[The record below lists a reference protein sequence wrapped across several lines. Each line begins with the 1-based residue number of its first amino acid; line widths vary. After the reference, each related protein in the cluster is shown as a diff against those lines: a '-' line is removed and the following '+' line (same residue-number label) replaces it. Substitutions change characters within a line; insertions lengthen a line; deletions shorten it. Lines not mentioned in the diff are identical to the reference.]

1 MLAVLIVLQIVVLV
15 VVLVLLQRKHAANEA
30 DPRLAQLPEQFGR
43 LEAYVREALIH
54 LRQEIPAEAS
64 RSRSESSKGAGELR
78 SEVIGSITTLGG
90 TLRDGLDGFRADNK
104 ASADALRTT
113 IQQSLD
119 AQGQRLSGFISESNR
134 QQIEAQNTLHSK
146 LNELSAGNSAQQEKL
161 RTAVE
166 GRLDQL
172 NATNAGKLEEMR
184 LTVDEKLHATLHTRL
199 TESFGQVTDQLNKVH
214 TGLGEMSKLSEGV
227 DGLSRVFT
235 NVRTRGGI
243 GEVILGTLLRQM
255 LAPSQ
260 YIENAQVKANSA
272 ERVEYAVRFPSS
284 AGERLMPIDSK
295 FPKEDW
301 ERLNAA
307 HQAKDSDAIERAGR
321 AFENAIRVQAAKIC
335 AKYINAPATTPYAVM
350 FLPSEALYAEV
361 IQRETLQEEIQSK
374 CHVTIAGP
382 TTLSAILT
390 SFQMGFHMLALQ
402 EKGDEVWKV
411 LESAKKEFGTF
422 EKLMDKM
429 EGDVGKIQKSLGEV
443 GVRTRAINR
452 TLREVGDSGPTGELD
467 FGTPPATPLRL
478 VANAED

>member
-1 MLAVLIVLQIVVLV
+1 MLPAILVVQVLLLIAMVVL
-15 VVLVLLQRKHAANEA
+15 LLRKTAPAAA
-30 DPRLAQLPEQFGR
+30 QDPRQLQLPDQITRVDARAEALDSHVRGELAQM
-43 LEAYVREALIH
+43 REANASAASG
-54 LRQEIPAEAS
+54 LRAEITQS
-64 RSRSESSKGAGELR
+64 VS
-78 SEVIGSITTLGG
+78 TLG
-90 TLRDGLDGFRADNK
+90 TTINAGLDSFRADNK
-104 ASADALRTT
+104 ASAETLR
-113 IQQSLD
+113 IAVQQNLETL
-119 AQGQRLSGFISESNR
+119 AQRLSGFIADSTRN
-134 QQIEAQNTLHSK
+134 QLEAQAALHAR
-146 LNELSAGNSAQQEKL
+146 LVELSGSNATQQEKL

-166 GRLDQL
+166 GRLDQI
-172 NATNAGKLEEMR
+172 NATNATKLEEMR
-184 LTVDEKLHATLHTRL
+184 ATVDEKLHATLHSRL

-255 LAPSQ
+255 LAPGQ
-260 YIENAQVKANSA
+260 YIENAAVRPNTG
-272 ERVEYAVRFPSS
+272 ERVEYVVRFPSN

-301 ERLNAA
+301 ERLDAA
-307 HQAKDSDAIERAGR
+307 YKANDPDAIERCGK
-321 AFENAIRVQAAKIC
+321 AFENAIRIQAQKIC
-335 AKYINAPATTPYAVM
+335 AKYINPPVTTPYAVM

-361 IQRETLQEEIQSK
+361 IQRETLQEEIQSR

-411 LESAKKEFGTF
+411 LEGAKKEFGNF
-422 EKLMDKM
+422 EKLMDKI
-429 EGDVGKIQKSLGEV
+429 EGDVGKIQKSLGDV

-452 TLREVGDSGPTGELD
+452 TLREVGDTGPTDELD
-467 FGTPPATPLRL
+467 FGEPAPTPLRL
-478 VANAED
+478 VANAEE